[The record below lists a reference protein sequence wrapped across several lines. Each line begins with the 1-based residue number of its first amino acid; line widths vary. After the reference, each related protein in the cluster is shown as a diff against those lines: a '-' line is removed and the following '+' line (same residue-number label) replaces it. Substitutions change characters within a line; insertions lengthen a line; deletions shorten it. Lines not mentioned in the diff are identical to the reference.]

1 MGIERM
7 MGVGESPFASVRNN
21 KVSDFSIINQS
32 GIVRE
37 IASLVVSPELPI
49 G

>member
-1 MGIERM
+1 

-21 KVSDFSIINQS
+21 KVSDFSIVDQAS
-32 GIVRE
+32 IVWKV
-37 IASLVVSPELPI
+37 ASLVVSPELSI

>member
-1 MGIERM
+1 MGTERM

-21 KVSDFSIINQS
+21 KVSDFSMINDS
-32 GIVRE
+32 MKVRE
-37 IASLVVSPELPI
+37 IASLVVPPELLI

>member
-1 MGIERM
+1 MGTERM

-21 KVSDFSIINQS
+21 EMSERSMINDSIL
-32 GIVRE
+32 VRE
-37 IASLVVSPELPI
+37 IASLVVSPKLLI